1 MSKAKDLTG
10 QRFGRLLA
18 IKATDKRKGKCVV
31 WECQCDCGN
40 ISYVRSGDLLSG
52 NNVSCGCRKKEWY
65 EKGTTRKHGKINT
78 KLYYVWLAMKN
89 RCGNPSNPSYKNYG
103 DRGIQVCEEWRSNFS
118 AFEEWALDNGYDEN
132 AKYGKCTLD
141 RIDNDKGY
149 SPDNCRFVD
158 MMVQVHNRRCSKK

>member
-1 MSKAKDLTG
+1 MS
-10 QRFGRLLA
+10 
-18 IKATDKRKGKCVV
+18 IYKGEK
-31 WECQCDCGN
+31 N
-40 ISYVRSGDLLSG
+40 M
-52 NNVSCGCRKKEWY
+52 KKVL
-65 EKGTTRKHGKINT
+65 RKHGKINT
-78 KLYYVWLAMKN
+78 KLYYVWHAMKN

-149 SPDNCRFVD
+149 SPENCRWVD
-158 MMVQVHNRRCSKK
+158 AKVQANNRRNTKK